1 MQFYEQ
7 LLARLAALPGVQYAS
22 AGWPLPMS
30 NSNASISFS
39 IEGRQIAKGDR
50 PSESVGVVMPGY
62 FEAMRIP
69 LLSGRSFGEQDGPRG
84 TPVMTIN
91 QAFARKYFPQENPLG
106 KHIEV
111 GLGDG
116 VINHPMRAIVG
127 VVGDIKRKGLTA
139 DAEPQFY
146 LPYAQAVITNPFLT
160 IRTIGDP
167 TIMQGALR
175 AAIHEVDK
183 SIPVYQVSTLEE
195 YVSTWEGV
203 RHEIE
208 EWSGFF
214 FLAQ

>member
-1 MQFYEQ
+1 
-7 LLARLAALPGVQYAS
+7 
-22 AGWPLPMS
+22 
-30 NSNASISFS
+30 
-39 IEGRQIAKGDR
+39 
-50 PSESVGVVMPGY
+50 MPGY